1 MNARSGISH
10 PIIYDEEM
18 PSRAGCSITSCGDLR
33 RKPVPMLTPR
43 FIQVDLAPY
52 VGASLDVMRRDAAMM
67 RDTGPT
73 LFTSVRNG
81 EGVRNVMDAI
91 IGAWK
96 VSGAQGKGKSKGKAR
111 A

>member
-1 MNARSGISH
+1 LRKTPSQARARADAAPH
-10 PIIYDEEM
+10 PGG
-18 PSRAGCSITSCGDLR
+18 S
-33 RKPVPMLTPR
+33 
-43 FIQVDLAPY
+43 
-52 VGASLDVMRRDAAMM
+52 SLDVMRRDAAMM

-81 EGVRNVMDAI
+81 EGVRDVMDAI